1 MRMPL
6 TMSLMTSA
14 MGRFGNLHA
23 PQRVSSH
30 FPPLSSKSPVSLFLT
45 LFPVPISIFFFS
57 VWLYRFLTCS
67 LVSWWCGTVPIALA
81 TGNTVILKPSEKVP
95 MTMRRVC
102 ELFKEAGL
110 PAGVFQTV
118 NGTKDAVEALCDHK
132 DVKCVTFVG
141 TTRIAE
147 LLAQRCRAQ
156 NKRVLALGGAK
167 NHLIAAPDRDLEMA
181 ASDIAASFTGCAG
194 QRCMAASVLLTLGK
208 QDDLVD
214 LIAKKAATLKPG
226 QGSGATMGPV
236 IDQASRDR
244 ILSYIDEAEKG
255 GAKILL
261 DGRTWVRERN
271 AHAAADETLKQGWWV
286 GPTVIV
292 HTHRSDPAL
301 HDEIFGPVI
310 SILQVD
316 SKEECIDIQNKS
328 PYGNAASIYT
338 QSGAVADWF
347 TKRFHSGMLGVNI
360 GVPVPREP
368 FSFGGSERSKFGDFD
383 ITGDGGIEL
392 FTARKKITTKWAL
405 PTEKNWMN

>member
-1 MRMPL
+1 
-6 TMSLMTSA
+6 
-14 MGRFGNLHA
+14 
-23 PQRVSSH
+23 
-30 FPPLSSKSPVSLFLT
+30 
-45 LFPVPISIFFFS
+45 
-57 VWLYRFLTCS
+57 
-67 LVSWWCGTVPIALA
+67 
-81 TGNTVILKPSEKVP
+81 

-102 ELFKEAGL
+102 ELFREAGV

-118 NGTKDAVEALCDHK
+118 NGTKDAVEALCDHE

-141 TTRIAE
+141 TTRVAE
-147 LLAQRCRAQ
+147 SLAQRCRAK

-167 NHLIAAPDRDLEMA
+167 NHLISAPDRDLEMA

-194 QRCMAASVLLTLGK
+194 QRCMAASVLLTVGK

-214 LIAKKAATLKPG
+214 LIAKKAATLTPG
-226 QGSGATMGPV
+226 QGNGQMGPV
-236 IDQASRDR
+236 IDKASRDR
-244 ILSYIDEAEKG
+244 IVSYIDEAEKG
-255 GAKILL
+255 GAKIVL
-261 DGRTWVRERN
+261 DGRPWVRERN
-271 AHAAADETLKQGWWV
+271 EKLTQDVLKQGWWV
-286 GPTVIV
+286 GPTVIL
-292 HTHRSDPAL
+292 HTNRADPAL

-316 SKEECIDIQNKS
+316 NKDQCIEIQNAS

-392 FTARKKITTKWAL
+392 FTIRKKITTKWAL

>member
-1 MRMPL
+1 
-6 TMSLMTSA
+6 
-14 MGRFGNLHA
+14 
-23 PQRVSSH
+23 
-30 FPPLSSKSPVSLFLT
+30 
-45 LFPVPISIFFFS
+45 
-57 VWLYRFLTCS
+57 
-67 LVSWWCGTVPIALA
+67 
-81 TGNTVILKPSEKVP
+81 

-102 ELFKEAGL
+102 ELFQQAGV

-118 NGTKDAVEALCDHK
+118 NGTKDAVEALCDHP

-147 LLAQRCRAQ
+147 LLSQRCRAQ
-156 NKRVLALGGAK
+156 NKRCLALGGAK

-181 ASDIAASFTGCAG
+181 ASDIMASFTGCAG

-208 QDDLVD
+208 QQDLVD
-214 LIAKKAATLKPG
+214 LIVQKASALKPG
-226 QGSGATMGPV
+226 QGPSQMGPV
-236 IDQASRDR
+236 IDKASRDR
-244 ILSYIDEAEKG
+244 IVGYIDEAEKS

-261 DGRTWVRERN
+261 DGRTWVNDRSDSAKN
-271 AHAAADETLKQGWWV
+271 DSALSQGWWV
-286 GPTVIV
+286 GPTVIL
-292 HTHRSDPAL
+292 HTNRADPAL

-310 SILQVD
+310 SVLQVD
-316 SKEECIDIQNKS
+316 SKEECIEIQNNS

-392 FTARKKITTKWAL
+392 FTIRKKITTKWSL

>member
-1 MRMPL
+1 MVNWFAAQCA
-6 TMSLMTSA
+6 SA
-14 MGRFGNLHA
+14 
-23 PQRVSSH
+23 
-30 FPPLSSKSPVSLFLT
+30 
-45 LFPVPISIFFFS
+45 
-57 VWLYRFLTCS
+57 
-67 LVSWWCGTVPIALA
+67 VPIALA

-102 ELFKEAGL
+102 ELFKQAGL

-118 NGTKDAVEALCDHK
+118 NGTKDAVEALCDHA

-147 LLAQRCRAQ
+147 LLAQRCRAL

-226 QGSGATMGPV
+226 QGNGHMGPV
-236 IDQASRDR
+236 IDKASRDR
-244 ILSYIDEAEKG
+244 ILGYIDEAEKG

-261 DGRTWVRERN
+261 DGRTWVRERD
-271 AHAAADETLKQGWWV
+271 AHAAQDAMLKHGWWV

-292 HTHRSDPAL
+292 HTNRADPAL

-316 SKEECIDIQNKS
+316 NKDECIEIQNKS